1 MNSSEEKG
9 DKITVISVACDEY
22 SRDQH
27 AGRQGGESSELIC
40 WIKQINQRGGKRAI
54 PPIGAGGPKI
64 VGRHKKTELMFQL
77 IVGCFPV
84 SCAHVYK

>member
-40 WIKQINQRGGKRAI
+40 WIKQINQRGGKKSYTTDRGGRAKNS
-54 PPIGAGGPKI
+54 GAAQKNRI
-64 VGRHKKTELMFQL
+64 N
-77 IVGCFPV
+77 V
-84 SCAHVYK
+84 STHCRVFSCLLCSRL